1 MEEWKPCQYF
11 YRHVYGLGDA
21 YDHMVIFTELLLTLL
36 KELAA
41 LRALS
46 MSLLVLSFFSP
57 SDLNASADNKS

>member
-1 MEEWKPCQYF
+1 MEEWKRCQYF
-11 YRHVYGLGDA
+11 YRYVYGPGDA
-21 YDHMVIFTELLLTLL
+21 CDHMVIFIELLLTVL